1 MRPKTKVYEDFETDV
16 NYQYLLFLLLL
27 LLFWPQILLVKRE
40 SDIYFFAILPLTVL
54 LSLVVFIPCHCRQ
67 SINNNVRYFP

>member
-1 MRPKTKVYEDFETDV
+1 MRPKIKVYEDFETDV

-40 SDIYFFAILPLTVL
+40 SDIFYAILALTVL

-67 SINNNVRYFP
+67 SNNNVRHFP

>member
-1 MRPKTKVYEDFETDV
+1 MRPKIKVYEDFETDV

-40 SDIYFFAILPLTVL
+40 SDIFLCNTGSNSLTVISSFYSM
-54 LSLVVFIPCHCRQ
+54 SLPPVD
-67 SINNNVRYFP
+67 

>member
-1 MRPKTKVYEDFETDV
+1 MRPKIKVYEDFKTDV

-27 LLFWPQILLVKRE
+27 LLFLPQTLLVKRE
-40 SDIYFFAILPLTVL
+40 SDIFFFAILPLTVL
-54 LSLVVFIPCHCRQ
+54 LSLVVFIPCQCRQ